1 MKSLQDY
8 INNRYLTE
16 DDSDDNDNKDSIR
29 SQIQFTV
36 WQEPDKKV
44 TNLENNDKYQKIEY
58 KHEDKDKGISID
70 FLLGYQD
77 GSWKLWVGKIGSC
90 SYDDDPY
97 YSFNTDNFKRAIV
110 MSLDKIEE
118 FVLNV
123 QDDQDNYI
131 QYYIHK

>member
-1 MKSLQDY
+1 MKSLQEY

-16 DDSDDNDNKDSIR
+16 DDGDDNDNKDSIR

>member
-16 DDSDDNDNKDSIR
+16 DDGDDNDNKDSIR